1 MEVIQVCFAINLCFS
16 YQSQTLGMISSE
28 LVHLHICA
36 QFTLFQEKR
45 KICSSKFHVD
55 TLRNRLMVLQ
65 ISTYDYSYRF
75 RQYIK

>member
-28 LVHLHICA
+28 LVQLHICA

-55 TLRNRLMVLQ
+55 TLRNRFTSNINL
-65 ISTYDYSYRF
+65 
-75 RQYIK
+75 

>member
-55 TLRNRLMVLQ
+55 TLRNRL